1 MNILIAFVISFI
13 GINIYFH
20 IARRYQ
26 ILDIPNERS
35 SHSGSPIRGAG
46 IIFPSIIF
54 LASLRYSE
62 YHFIGVG
69 CIGLGILSLTD
80 DIRGLSSK
88 LRFLLQVLLTCTAFF
103 HFLGHFE
110 FYWILLGIF
119 LSLAFLNAY
128 NFMDGINGIT
138 AIYSLVISVTIL
150 YVDHLTNIFSSEILG
165 WVIVAILVFAFY
177 NVRRKAIAFS
187 GDAGSIPLGLFF
199 GILLI
204 MTITQTDVSFLLLVS
219 VYGID
224 SGLTIFFRLLKKENI
239 FKAHRQHLYQRL
251 ANEKGLD
258 HILVSGSYGLIQLF
272 INLLV
277 IGNWHLQIINP
288 IALLISVLILLL
300 TAYLYL
306 GRKWLFIAS
315 NS

>member
-1 MNILIAFVISFI
+1 M
-13 GINIYFH
+13 YFL

-35 SHSGSPIRGAG
+35 SHKGSPIRGAG

-54 LASLRYSE
+54 IASLFYPQ
-62 YHFIGVG
+62 YIFIGMG
-69 CIGLGILSLTD
+69 CLGLGVLSLID
-80 DIRGLSSK
+80 DIRGLSSR
-88 LRFLLQVLLTCTAFF
+88 LRFLLQVFFTSTAFL

-110 FYWILLGIF
+110 LSWILFGIF

-138 AIYSLVISVTIL
+138 AIYSLVVSVTIL
-150 YVDHLTNIFSSEILG
+150 YVNHQATIFSSEVLQ
-165 WVIVAILVFAFY
+165 WLIVAILVFSFY

-187 GDAGSIPLGLFF
+187 GDVGSIPLGLFF

-204 MTITQTDVSFLLLVS
+204 MTIVQTDISFLLLVS

-239 FKAHRQHLYQRL
+239 FKAHRQHIYQRL
-251 ANEKGLD
+251 TNEKGMN
-258 HILVSGSYGLIQLF
+258 HILVSSSYGFIQLLVNF
-272 INLLV
+272 LV
-277 IGNWHLQIINP
+277 IKNWQLQVINP
-288 IALLISVLILLL
+288 NILLILVLILLITL
-300 TAYLYL
+300 YLYL
-306 GRKWLFIAS
+306 GKRWLFPTS
-315 NS
+315 K